1 MTTTIVPDAF
11 VFTEWPSKRLDN
23 KDDTGKSEEAPARD
37 LCRCNNQLYSEMPVS
52 EAVELRA
59 LCFFSVYLLPL
70 FASCLH
76 PLESGIVSGR
86 RSRQI
91 NNPQADTKFTR
102 TTISKKTKNKQK
114 QNNKKKKQK
123 NADLAKKHL
132 V

>member
-1 MTTTIVPDAF
+1 MTQENLRKLLHVICVDVTTSCTPKC
-11 VFTEWPSKRLDN
+11 PSLR
-23 KDDTGKSEEAPARD
+23 
-37 LCRCNNQLYSEMPVS
+37 QLNF
-52 EAVELRA
+52 RA

-70 FASCLH
+70 FASCLD

-114 QNNKKKKQK
+114 QKQKNKKKKK
-123 NADLAKKHL
+123 TLT
-132 V
+132 

>member
-52 EAVELRA
+52 EIVELRA

-70 FASCLH
+70 FASCLD

-114 QNNKKKKQK
+114 QNKQKK